1 MSHFIKRFL
10 PRLTSGT
17 RRRTTRHFVIC
28 DPWDVVIVPFPFTDK
43 AGVKRRPALV
53 LSATVFNEN
62 GHTVLAMIT
71 TKSHSPWPGDTV
83 ITALATA
90 GLHTPC
96 LVRLKLFTLDNQLLV
111 RRSGHLSE
119 ADRTP
124 WPRR

>member
-1 MSHFIKRFL
+1 
-10 PRLTSGT
+10 
-17 RRRTTRHFVIC
+17 VIC

-62 GHTVLAMIT
+62 GHTVFAMIT

-119 ADRTP
+119 ADRTSVAAALNRYLIFP
-124 WPRR
+124 SLDAIPPFGSG